1 MAGRLQQVAVA
12 AQEWL
17 LSQNQGLSNIDR
29 LVFGVLGS
37 GFRWWQGVS
46 GYCGGLLGTGQ
57 VNIVLVTIGLLW
69 DILEI
74 ENRMSPNACIV
85 HSTMYST

>member
-1 MAGRLQQVAVA
+1 M
-12 AQEWL
+12 
-17 LSQNQGLSNIDR
+17 
-29 LVFGVLGS
+29 
-37 GFRWWQGVS
+37 RWWQGVS

-85 HSTMYST
+85 HSTMYSTQYLAAHSTTHPESPRFRVGAKGRFSSKGLRFSDVG